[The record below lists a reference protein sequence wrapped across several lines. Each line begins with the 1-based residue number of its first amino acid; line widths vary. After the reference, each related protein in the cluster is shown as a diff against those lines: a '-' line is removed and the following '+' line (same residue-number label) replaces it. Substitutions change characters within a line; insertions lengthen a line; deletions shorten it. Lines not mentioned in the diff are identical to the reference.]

1 MAVEGSLD
9 LFQLPEILQIISQEQ
24 KTGILTVQGQD
35 DIVAISFLDG
45 QVVAADALNKTL
57 EDNLG
62 EVLLQRDLV
71 TRRDYEEALAEKRSG
86 GGRMMD
92 VLVETGALGRG
103 ELLEA
108 LRTLTFDLLAELLRW
123 REGEFKFYSGDEVS
137 YEEGFRPIAVEDLL
151 LATLE
156 DQAKRGEEKKEAPKK
171 DKAAAGKRAAE
182 TKKALE
188 KEAPPAGLATPAEGK
203 KESRRPAAAGQAKT
217 AEAASSSLAPTLDE
231 APLRPLEPERAAPTP
246 RREPSPRRLRRRSA
260 RSRQWLSWTLALL
273 AVLLL
278 VAVLAAA
285 PSTLILPSPANDGQL
300 TAFHQSRWEVRYAKI
315 EAALRSYFLLE
326 LHLPEQLEDLV
337 QIGMLAPEEIRGP
350 LGQTLLYE
358 ADELI
363 YQLRP
368 LLTEEQTAFVGSVRE
383 DFLLDP
389 DLLKGVEEGS
399 TQPLVLL
406 D

>member
-35 DIVAISFLDG
+35 DIFAISFLDG
-45 QVVAADALNKTL
+45 KVVAADALNKTL

-62 EVLLQRDLV
+62 EVLLQRNLV

-156 DQAKRGEEKKEAPKK
+156 DQAKRGDEKEKKRPKK
-171 DKAAAGKRAAE
+171 DKAAAGKKAAE
-182 TKKALE
+182 TT
-188 KEAPPAGLATPAEGK
+188 EAPKKDEAE
-203 KESRRPAAAGQAKT
+203 AKT
-217 AEAASSSLAPTLDE
+217 EARKPTLDE
-231 APLRPLEPERAAPTP
+231 APLRPLEPERTAPERTAFERTAP
-246 RREPSPRRLRRRSA
+246 ASRRELSPRQLRRRGA
-260 RSRQWLSWTLALL
+260 RARQWLSGTLALL

-285 PSTLILPSPANDGQL
+285 PATLVLPSPANDGQL

-326 LHLPEQLEDLV
+326 LHLPEQLEELV
-337 QIGMLAPEEIRGP
+337 QIGMLAPEDIRGP

-358 ADELI
+358 ADGLI

-368 LLTEEQTAFVGSVRE
+368 LLTEEETAFVGSVRE
-383 DFLLDP
+383 DFLLDL